1 MRKRKDIKMKHILIK
16 FFAVALLLTAS
27 SAYSQTAYNFTD
39 GLNAAK
45 SQGKKVVVQIYTD
58 SDKWSQKMDNEVYS
72 NSDVQSLLSSF
83 IYVRLNAA
91 GGESYDYKGKKYS
104 AAELSKKLGLTS
116 YPTHAFLT
124 SDGDVIKFK
133 YNGVESVSFPGY
145 VDVEDFKN
153 ILIYF
158 RDGKYSDTDL
168 SKIL

>member
-1 MRKRKDIKMKHILIK
+1 MRKDNKMKHTLLK
-16 FFAVALLLTAS
+16 TVVVVMLLFAAS
-27 SAYSQTAYNFTD
+27 TAYSQTAYNFTE
-39 GLNAAK
+39 GLKAAK

-58 SDKWSQKMDNEVYS
+58 SDKWSQKMDTEVYS
-72 NSDVQSLLSSF
+72 NSGIQSLLSSF

-91 GGESYDYKGKKYS
+91 GSESYDYKGKSYS

-124 SDGDVIKFK
+124 SSGDVIKFK

-145 VDVEDFKN
+145 VDVEDFEN

-158 RDGKYSDTDL
+158 RDGKYTDTDL